1 LFSFLTQKSSA
12 SWEWD
17 EHTQEYYLHLFAPE
31 QPDLNWEND
40 EVRKE
45 VLGMIRWWLEKGV
58 DGFRMDV
65 INFISKTPG
74 LPDGKVTNPNSEF
87 QSGMEHFACGP
98 RLHEWLHDIAA
109 VLKEFDAFSVGEMPG
124 VYDLNEILK
133 AVGWDRNE
141 LAMVFQFE
149 MYAPLPILPFIFPL
163 PYTTQLIYY
172 LPPASTLMASTTI
185 NSLPAPGLSVSSNVS
200 SQNGSA
206 S

>member
-1 LFSFLTQKSSA
+1 LPA

-40 EVRKE
+40 DVRKE
-45 VLGMIRWWLEKGV
+45 VLEMIRWWLEKGV

-74 LPDGKVTNPNSEF
+74 LPDAKITNPDSEF
-87 QSGMEHFACGP
+87 QNGIEHFACGP

-149 MYAPLPILPFIFPL
+149 M
-163 PYTTQLIYY
+163 
-172 LPPASTLMASTTI
+172 
-185 NSLPAPGLSVSSNVS
+185 
-200 SQNGSA
+200 
-206 S
+206 

>member
-1 LFSFLTQKSSA
+1 MTQKLLA

-17 EHTQEYYLHLFAPE
+17 EHTQEYYLHVFATE

-40 EVRKE
+40 DVRKE

-74 LPDGKVTNPNSEF
+74 LPDGKVTNPDSEF

-109 VLKEFDAFSVGEMPG
+109 VLKEFNAFSVGEMPG

-149 MYAPLPILPFIFPL
+149 MYAPLPILPFNSPL
-163 PYTTQLIYY
+163 AHVTYLINC
-172 LPPASTLMASTTI
+172 LLLASTLMAFTKI
-185 NSLPAPGLSVSSNVS
+185 NSPLAPGTSANSNVS
-200 SQNGSA
+200 SQNGNA

>member
-1 LFSFLTQKSSA
+1 
-12 SWEWD
+12 
-17 EHTQEYYLHLFAPE
+17 
-31 QPDLNWEND
+31 
-40 EVRKE
+40 
-45 VLGMIRWWLEKGV
+45 MIRWWLEKGV

-74 LPDGKVTNPNSEF
+74 LPDGKITNPDSEF

-98 RLHEWLHDIAA
+98 RLHEWLHDIAV

-124 VYDLNEILK
+124 VYDLNEVLK

-149 MYAPLPILPFIFPL
+149 MYAPLPISPFISSL
-163 PYTTQLIYY
+163 PYTTQLIHC

-185 NSLPAPGLSVSSNVS
+185 NSLPAPGPSVSSNVS

>member
-1 LFSFLTQKSSA
+1 MGRLQESLTNFLFSLLTQKLPA
-12 SWEWD
+12 SWEWH

-40 EVRKE
+40 DVRKE

-74 LPDGKVTNPNSEF
+74 LPDGKVTNPDSEF

-98 RLHEWLHDIAA
+98 RLHEWLHEIAA
-109 VLKEFDAFSVGEMPG
+109 VLREFDAFSVGEMPG
-124 VYDLNEILK
+124 VYDLNEVLK

-149 MYAPLPILPFIFPL
+149 M
-163 PYTTQLIYY
+163 
-172 LPPASTLMASTTI
+172 
-185 NSLPAPGLSVSSNVS
+185 
-200 SQNGSA
+200 
-206 S
+206 